1 MRALL
6 FLVGLTAAISFA
18 ESRRPIEEVLVVAKQ
33 PGPKLWRITHDN
45 NELWILG
52 MLSPL
57 PEDLVWDSSSVEAV
71 LADAEEIIAQPG
83 ISVSANPLKLLWVA
97 PSLFGVQK
105 NPDRKK
111 LVDILPPDLYQRWIE
126 LKAVYIGRDKGIERH
141 RPIIAADKL
150 FRAALEDSGLTRSSS
165 VHRTIDKLVKTHKV
179 PKTTTS
185 VERRIKNPRG
195 AVKKFK
201 KSQIEDIDC
210 FRKTIERIEVD
221 LQVMQARATAWAEGN
236 LQALRALPYEDQNAV
251 CAEAVFN
258 SSFADEMAD
267 ELDLVDVETLLR
279 ENWINAAVNAL
290 ETKTVSF
297 ATLPIEELLDP
308 DGYVGG
314 LAERGY
320 GVAEKQETLSE
331 QFEEAL

>member
-1 MRALL
+1 MRAFL
-6 FLVGLTAAISFA
+6 FLVVLTAPVSFA
-18 ESRRPIEEVLVVAKQ
+18 ESNRPIEEVLVVAKQ
-33 PGPKLWRITHDN
+33 PGPKLWRITNGN
-45 NELWILG
+45 NELWVLG
-52 MLSPL
+52 VLSPL

-71 LADAEEIIAQPG
+71 LADAEEFIAQPG

-97 PSLFGVQK
+97 PTLFGVQK
-105 NPDRKK
+105 IPDRKK
-111 LVDILPPDLYQRWIE
+111 LVDILPPDLYQRWTE

-150 FRAALEDSGLTRSSS
+150 FQAALEDSGLTRSSGI
-165 VHRTIDKLVKTHKV
+165 HRTIGKLVKTHKI

-185 VERRIKNPRG
+185 VERRIKSPRA

-221 LQVMQARATAWAEGN
+221 LQVMRARATAWAEGD
-236 LQALRALPYEDQNAV
+236 LQALRALPYENQNAACV
-251 CAEAVFN
+251 EAVMN
-258 SSFADEMAD
+258 SSFADELAD
-267 ELDLVDVETLLR
+267 ELDLVDVETLLKQ
-279 ENWINAAVNAL
+279 NWINAAANAL

-308 DGYVGG
+308 DGYVAG
-314 LAERGY
+314 LAGRGY
-320 GVAEKQETLSE
+320 DVNQ
-331 QFEEAL
+331 